1 MKILVT
7 GGAGYLG
14 STLVPLLLNAGHSV
28 RVLDNLCHGEPAPRG
43 MVGSCLRLPARR
55 HQGRFGNNSLLYRES
70 MLSFISP
77 QLLAT
82 PPALVILNWR
92 GR

>member
-7 GGAGYLG
+7 GGAGYIG

-28 RVLDNLCHGEPAPRG
+28 RVLDNLSHGGAPLLAVWSDPAFDFRPGDIRDR
-43 MVGSCLRLPARR
+43 SAITSAL
-55 HQGRFGNNSLLYRES
+55 SES
-70 MLSFISP
+70 RLSFISLR
-77 QLLAT
+77 LLAT
-82 PPALVILNWR
+82 RRALAILNWR